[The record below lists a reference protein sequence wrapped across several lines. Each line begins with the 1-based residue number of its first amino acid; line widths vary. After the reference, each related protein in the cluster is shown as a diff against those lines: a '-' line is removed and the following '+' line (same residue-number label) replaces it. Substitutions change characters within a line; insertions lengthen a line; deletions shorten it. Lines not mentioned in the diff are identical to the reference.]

1 MVKVVCISACQVD
14 RKILYKQGSEYEVE
28 KEFLDRNP
36 EYFKKISNKKA
47 E

>member
-1 MVKVVCISACQVD
+1 MVKVECISACQVD
-14 RKILYKQGSEYEVE
+14 RKILYKQGCEYEVE

-36 EYFKKISNKKA
+36 EFFKKIDSKKA